1 MKVES
6 KAFIQIRK
14 TAEEVFE
21 GIINPVQM
29 TKYFISESNGRMET
43 GKILTWKFPEFPDTF
58 QISDIEVEPFES
70 ISFVW
75 DPETKVKIRLEEL
88 ADKTTIVRVS
98 EGEKEW
104 SEENIEWAI
113 QNTAGWANF
122 LASLKAWL
130 EYGIELRKGAFD
142 FMKMP

>member
-1 MKVES
+1 
-6 KAFIQIRK
+6 
-14 TAEEVFE
+14 
-21 GIINPVQM
+21 M